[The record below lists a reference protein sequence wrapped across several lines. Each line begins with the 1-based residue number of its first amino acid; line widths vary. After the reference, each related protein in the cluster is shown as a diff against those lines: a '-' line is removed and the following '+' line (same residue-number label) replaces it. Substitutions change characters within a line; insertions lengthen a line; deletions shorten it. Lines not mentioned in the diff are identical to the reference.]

1 MINIVKNYKI
11 GEHLFGVGRTGS
23 GKSYT
28 ICDQIKRVLKDNY
41 IIFDIKG
48 EDFNHLGCHVVT
60 SYKGLFEAIKQK
72 KTRILYKDEYLS
84 KNMLNRCLELIY
96 KVCSNITVIVDEIHN
111 FVTKTKILKWIQQF
125 VKVGRSKGKGFW
137 AISQRGQ
144 DIHNDILTQS
154 THKLCGKVSPED
166 EEYMSKKM
174 GLKKYNVT
182 IDDLGMHEFWYL
194 RDEAGENPNVFKV

>member
-1 MINIVKNYKI
+1 VYLGSDIN
-11 GEHLFGVGRTGS
+11 FF
-23 GKSYT
+23 
-28 ICDQIKRVLKDNY
+28 VLKENY

-48 EDFNHLGCHVVT
+48 EDFNHLGCHVV
-60 SYKGLFEAIKQK
+60 SS
-72 KTRILYKDEYLS
+72 YKDEYLS

-111 FVTKTKILKWIQQF
+111 FVTKTKILKWMQQF

-137 AISQRGQ
+137 SLSQRGQ
-144 DIHNDILTQS
+144 DIHNDILSQS

-166 EEYMSKKM
+166 EDYMSKKM

-182 IDDLGMHEFWYL
+182 IDDLSMHEFWYL
-194 RDEAGENPNVFKV
+194 RDEAGQVPDKFKV